1 MLSPVPEATQPKES
15 TMKMSTLS
23 PARAQEALAKKAVAP
38 SLADVNLSPVL
49 GARMPAVTEA
59 SAAINFAQAR

>member
-1 MLSPVPEATQPKES
+1 
-15 TMKMSTLS
+15 MKMSTLS